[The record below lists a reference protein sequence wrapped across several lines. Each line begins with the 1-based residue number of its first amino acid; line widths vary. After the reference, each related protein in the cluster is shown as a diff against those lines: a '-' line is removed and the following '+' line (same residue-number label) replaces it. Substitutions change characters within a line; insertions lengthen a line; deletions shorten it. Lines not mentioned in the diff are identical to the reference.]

1 MSAPTVLLLDM
12 GRTLRGGQKQVLY
25 LAEALLTSEFSPLLA
40 CPHGPLLEAAQARGI
55 PVQPIPARLWHPE
68 LWLTL
73 RRLVALPDMAI
84 VHTHDAHAA
93 TAGAVLRR
101 FCPRL
106 RLIHSRRVSYALN
119 PGARQWKYR
128 QADAVVGVSADITA
142 GMARAGLP
150 KERLY
155 TIHSGIDPSLYTPQ
169 QASLTGENTPFVFLA
184 VGALTPQKGFAVLL
198 EAAALLKAENLH
210 PKFPWQVRLV
220 GDGPLRDAL
229 LAQRERLGL
238 TDLVNLPGRRDSI
251 NELSLAH
258 ALVVPSVDGEGSSG
272 VIKEGWA
279 TGLPVIA
286 SDLAA
291 NHELVLPETS
301 GLLAATGNAQ
311 ALACA
316 MHRVLIDPALRQR
329 IAAGGAAA
337 LPNFT
342 AERMAQGTLKLY
354 RTLLC
359 SSPTNL
365 Y

>member
-1 MSAPTVLLLDM
+1 MSTPAILLLDM

-25 LAEALLTSEFSPLLA
+25 LAESLLNSEFSPLLA
-40 CPHGPLLEAAQARGI
+40 CPQGPLLEAAQACGVSAC
-55 PVQPIPARLWHPE
+55 PLPARLWRPD

-73 RRLVALPDMAI
+73 RRLANIPELAI

-101 FCPRL
+101 LYPHL

-119 PGARQWKYR
+119 SGARQWKYR

-150 KERLY
+150 AARLH
-155 TIHSGIDPSLYTPQ
+155 TIHSGIDPALYAPQ
-169 QASLTGENTPFVFLA
+169 HAPVPSDTVPFVFLA
-184 VGALTPQKGFAVLL
+184 VGAFTPQKGFPVLL
-198 EAAALLKAENLH
+198 EAAALLKDESL
-210 PKFPWQVRLV
+210 PPWRVRLV
-220 GDGPLRDAL
+220 GDGELRETL
-229 LAQRERLGL
+229 LTQRQRLGL
-238 TDLVNLPGRRDSI
+238 ETFVDMPGHRDSRD
-251 NELSLAH
+251 ELPLAH
-258 ALVVPSVDGEGSSG
+258 ALIVPSVDGEGSSG

-291 NHELVLPETS
+291 NGELITHEDS
-301 GLLAATGNAQ
+301 GLLTATGNAQ
-311 ALACA
+311 AFACA
-316 MHRVLIDPALRQR
+316 MHRVLAEPSLRLR
-329 IAAGGAAA
+329 LAAGGAAA
-337 LPNFT
+337 LPGFT
-342 AERMAQGTLKLY
+342 AERMAQNTLELY
-354 RTLLC
+354 RKLLC